1 LNQGTRSRVDISDQ
15 QAAALKDIA
24 DTKNANAMQMIQAMV
39 NVLQGEDNIKQI
51 IDNSKKITPQ
61 DKAKLDA
68 IIAGAKNFKEPQ

>member
-1 LNQGTRSRVDISDQ
+1 
-15 QAAALKDIA
+15 
-24 DTKNANAMQMIQAMV
+24 MQMIQAMV

-68 IIAGAKNFKEPQ
+68 IIAGAKNFEEPQ